1 MRTFTAADAKNRFG
15 ELLDAARR
23 EPVSIER
30 HGRPVAVMISR
41 EEYAAY
47 ADAYDALLRDRI
59 KQAED
64 DIRQGDVVGGDEL
77 LSLLRAKIDRGM
89 ADFEAGRTFSHQAVF
104 AEIGETISKR

>member
-30 HGRPVAVMISR
+30 HGRPVAVMISH

-64 DIRQGDVVGGDEL
+64 DVRQGDVVDGETFF
-77 LSLLRAKIDRGM
+77 SALRARLNRG
-89 ADFEAGRTFSHQAVF
+89 AA
-104 AEIGETISKR
+104 